1 MEKIGF
7 FGMLSIAYN
16 AIGRLFSMVDRAA
29 SAGDIA
35 AKALEVKANEL
46 LQGVEMESQQNLA
59 KLKAEFEAW
68 EAKQAANKQQQ

>member
-16 AIGRLFSMVDRAA
+16 TVGRIFSMIDRAA
-29 SAGDIA
+29 SAGDVA

-59 KLKAEFEAW
+59 KMKAEFEAW
-68 EAKQAANKQQQ
+68 EAAEAAKKAPK